1 MDEKMRMPIP
11 QDGQAPRGIIHTHQ
25 ATSAKSDVNKVD
37 LAEAARFLDLL
48 APGGSATFQTFDD
61 SQRKRSDLISVY
73 HGTLEEYGERLVALN
88 KEGAGVFICV
98 NATDGLGRKANNV
111 TAVCGVFADFDDP
124 AVDPKHQL
132 AALPEDFQPT
142 ITVESSPGKYHA
154 YWLTWAA
161 GELALDEFKPLQQ
174 SLARLLSSDT
184 HVCDLPRVMRL
195 PGFIHRKGEPFTT
208 RVLDEGKRLSG
219 DAIRDFLQPHLAQI
233 ESVTDAPVQLRSS
246 VAHPYALR
254 AIERAVYT
262 CTTAPQGERNHT
274 LNREAYGVFGLVKG
288 GLLEEQEARDALLR
302 AGKGASLP
310 LNEIRDTLN
319 SAWKAA
325 EARGFPDN
333 DPQSDLADGAVQCEE
348 RMERVE
354 SALAKAKEDPGAL
367 FERHVLTDIMAIR
380 QGRPA
385 DWQRV
390 RAAAKAAKVQ
400 IGELDK
406 LTSNQASEEGNALFP
421 LVEPWPDSVDGAALV
436 RELSDTL
443 RQYVVCEPETA
454 DAAALWIT
462 FTWFIEE
469 VHVAPIANITAPLP
483 NCGKSTLLEYIE
495 MYAFQPLKC
504 DGISAAALFR
514 SMDKWRPTLLVD
526 EVDSFLRDN
535 EDARGVLNSGH
546 RRNGQIVRVVGDD
559 YEPTPFS
566 TWGAKALCGIGS
578 LASTLASRSIR
589 MELRR
594 KRPQDTVANLRFM
607 PPELRDRLR
616 RQLARLHEDL
626 ALTVAAARPAPVP
639 SLSNRAA
646 DNWEPLQQVAEAIGG
661 EWPERVNRIAKA
673 ITQVDDEE
681 QVSDIGTEL
690 LKDVRGVFQKREHDR
705 IFTGDLLEELCADQE
720 APWITWNRGKRITD
734 RQLSKKL
741 GDFGIKS
748 KTIRAGNE
756 IKKGYKLADF
766 RDAFVRY
773 LPPTPAF
780 SSVTP
785 LQPSN
790 YTAFS
795 VGPPVTGNSGVTG
808 TGSRELSNHVGCNVA
823 TDTFASLQEDQ
834 VERCTIGLNNP
845 DRCFLEHSGQ
855 VAHPGEG
862 PEDDDWLN

>member
-1 MDEKMRMPIP
+1 MPILG
-11 QDGQAPRGIIHTHQ
+11 DRQAPRGIIHTHQ
-25 ATSAKSDVNKVD
+25 ATTAKPDVNKVD

-48 APGGSATFQTFDD
+48 APGANATFQTFDD

-73 HGTLEEYGERLVALN
+73 QGTLEEYGDRLVALN
-88 KEGAGVFICV
+88 KEGAGVFLCV

-111 TAVCGVFADFDDP
+111 TAVRGVFADFDDP

-161 GELALDEFKPLQQ
+161 GELAMDEFKPLQQ
-174 SLARLLSSDT
+174 RLARLLSSDT

-219 DAIRDFLQPHLAQI
+219 DAIRDFLKPHLAQI
-233 ESVTDAPVQLRSS
+233 ESVTDAPVQLRSP

-254 AIERAVYT
+254 ALEHAVYT

-319 SAWKAA
+319 SAWTAA
-325 EARGFPDN
+325 EARGLPDN
-333 DPQSDLADGAVQCEE
+333 DPQSDLAYGAVQCEE

-367 FERHVLTDIMAIR
+367 FEKHVLTDIMAIR

-594 KRPQDTVANLRFM
+594 KRPLETVANLRFM

-626 ALTVAAARPAPVP
+626 APTVAAARPAPVP

-661 EWPERVNRIAKA
+661 EWPERVNRVATVITPADNEAQTYDIA
-673 ITQVDDEE
+673 
-681 QVSDIGTEL
+681 TEL
-690 LKDVRGVFQKREHDR
+690 LKDIKTAFDDR
-705 IFTGDLLEELCADQE
+705 NVDRLFTSVLLPALWEQSE
-720 APWITWNRGKRITD
+720 APWNTWSRGKPID
-734 RQLSKKL
+734 ARQLANKL
-741 GDFGIKS
+741 AEFGIKS
-748 KTIRAGNE
+748 KSIRIGDETA
-756 IKKGYKLADF
+756 KGYTLADF

-773 LPPTPAF
+773 LSSESPISAVTPSHSTNRAVF
-780 SSVTP
+780 SEQPSVTLNP
-785 LQPSN
+785 
-790 YTAFS
+790 
-795 VGPPVTGNSGVTG
+795 GVTDTNRRHAKHNG
-808 TGSRELSNHVGCNVA
+808 DCDGVTDKSDPLGEVKTGRLLNRPDNLVRHA
-823 TDTFASLQEDQ
+823 TDNRVQIEHFSED
-834 VERCTIGLNNP
+834 L
-845 DRCFLEHSGQ
+845 L
-855 VAHPGEG
+855 
-862 PEDDDWLN
+862 DDDWLS